1 VPDSRRCTW
10 HLRHANDTARNDIN
24 NIKGTTP
31 HMVNLRSHATRLGV
45 LDIGSNTIREA
56 PNGNKVL
63 RKIEE
68 RIG

>member
-1 VPDSRRCTW
+1 
-10 HLRHANDTARNDIN
+10 
-24 NIKGTTP
+24 
-31 HMVNLRSHATRLGV
+31 MVNLRSHATRLGV
-45 LDIGSNTIREA
+45 LDIGLNTIREA

>member
-1 VPDSRRCTW
+1 
-10 HLRHANDTARNDIN
+10 
-24 NIKGTTP
+24 
-31 HMVNLRSHATRLGV
+31 MVNLRSHATRLGV